1 MNRFSMCSFD
11 TLVLILIYQQLMTS
25 VVIFSIVSRPE
36 YQLLLIIFE
45 KRQNGSIFVTDQ
57 YRISRS
63 NFTVWRNTM
72 AIWSSKDMG
81 MLVTLYKN
89 ETKFILPQLYDWDN
103 FKQFFMIEFISY
115 QDFYDQ
121 KYCRQMFNF
130 NTNW

>member
-1 MNRFSMCSFD
+1 MYSFD

-63 NFTVWRNTM
+63 NFTV
-72 AIWSSKDMG
+72 
-81 MLVTLYKN
+81 
-89 ETKFILPQLYDWDN
+89 
-103 FKQFFMIEFISY
+103 
-115 QDFYDQ
+115 
-121 KYCRQMFNF
+121 
-130 NTNW
+130 